1 MTINELKTMANDKIC
16 FGDSNILL
24 LIRSLAYKYVDFV
37 DNEKIESI
45 EKVSD
50 DIVLIK
56 VPNGTTMGT
65 NEIKIDFSTGLVIA
79 DGKVFNEEIQAS
91 NISTTKKRTKKFTP
105 TINGFSISSIKTM
118 PSTDGYAIYCK
129 VYFNGKKIGD
139 FVDNGDG
146 GMYKF
151 TANKPYDSYKIEDVV
166 RGFPSTV
173 RDFGYGVMEV
183 PYDMGQMVD
192 ALLEMEKIS
201 KEVKK
206 QQLVGRDYVLIDDV
220 KTGKR
225 FSAMPLNT
233 ISDEE
238 LNKKIREDLS
248 SKGITDFEIRRYRS
262 LKDLK
267 IGNRMVAEEMLR
279 QVT

>member
-1 MTINELKTMANDKIC
+1 MTINELKTMANDKIS
-16 FGDSNILL
+16 FGDSNKLL
-24 LIRSLAYKYVDFV
+24 LIRSLAYKYLDFV

-50 DIVLIK
+50 DIVIIK
-56 VPNGTTMGT
+56 VPNGTTMG
-65 NEIKIDFSTGLVIA
+65 NHEIKIDFSTGIVIA
-79 DGKVFNEEIQAS
+79 DGKAFNEEIQAN

-146 GMYKF
+146 GIYKF
-151 TANKPYDSYKIEDVV
+151 TANKPFDSYKIEDVV
-166 RGFPSTV
+166 RDFPPTV

-192 ALLEMEKIS
+192 DLLEMENIS
-201 KEVKK
+201 KEIKK
-206 QQLVGRDYVLIDDV
+206 QQLVGRNYVLIDDV
-220 KTGKR
+220 KMGKR

-233 ISDEE
+233 VSDEE
-238 LNKKIREDLS
+238 LSVKIREDLS

-262 LKDLK
+262 LEDLQIVNK
-267 IGNRMVAEEMLR
+267 IVVEDMLK
-279 QVT
+279 

>member
-16 FGDSNILL
+16 FGDSNKLL

-65 NEIKIDFSTGLVIA
+65 HEIKIDFSTGLVIA
-79 DGKVFNEEIQAS
+79 DGKVFNEEIQS
-91 NISTTKKRTKKFTP
+91 NNISTTKKRTKKFTP

-146 GMYKF
+146 GIYKF
-151 TANKPYDSYKIEDVV
+151 TANKPFDSYKIEDVV
-166 RGFPSTV
+166 RDFPPTV

-183 PYDMGQMVD
+183 PYDMGQMID
-192 ALLEMEKIS
+192 NLLEMEKIS
-201 KEVKK
+201 KEIKK

-233 ISDEE
+233 VSDEE
-238 LNKKIREDLS
+238 LSVKIREDLS

-262 LKDLK
+262 LEDLQIVNK
-267 IGNRMVAEEMLR
+267 IFVEDMLK
-279 QVT
+279 

>member
-56 VPNGTTMGT
+56 VPNGTTMGDH
-65 NEIKIDFSTGLVIA
+65 EIKLDFSTGVVIA
-79 DGKVFNEEIQAS
+79 DGKVFSEEIQAS
-91 NISTTKKRTKKFTP
+91 GISTTKKRAKKFTP

-129 VYFNGKKIGD
+129 VYFKGKKVGD

-151 TANKPYDSYKIEDVV
+151 TANKPFDSCKIEDVV
-166 RGFPSTV
+166 RGFPPTV

-206 QQLVGRDYVLIDDV
+206 QQLVGRDYVLIDDI

-233 ISDEE
+233 VSDEE
-238 LNKKIREDLS
+238 LSVKIREDLS

-262 LKDLK
+262 LEDLQIVNK
-267 IGNRMVAEEMLR
+267 LVVEDMLK
-279 QVT
+279 